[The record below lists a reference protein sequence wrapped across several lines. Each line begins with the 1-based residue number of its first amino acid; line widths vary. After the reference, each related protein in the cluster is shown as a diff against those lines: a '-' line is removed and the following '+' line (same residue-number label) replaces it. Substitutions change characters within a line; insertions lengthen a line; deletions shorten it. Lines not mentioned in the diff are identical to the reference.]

1 MIIGDNFSKRARELL
16 IEIANQAGSDTT
28 HLVDVDQVCEI
39 LNIGRKEARNLF
51 DYLEVK
57 GLITIQNIGG
67 AYLYSSVFITE
78 KGLQRIQDWKA
89 IFNFLKKKDVKSLG
103 LYSEKSLFFHF
114 SYSHRIWSI
123 Q

>member
-16 IEIANQAGSDTT
+16 IEISNQAGSDTT

-39 LNIGRKEARNLF
+39 LKIGRKEARNLF

-78 KGLQRIQDWKA
+78 KGLQRIQD
-89 IFNFLKKKDVKSLG
+89 
-103 LYSEKSLFFHF
+103 
-114 SYSHRIWSI
+114 
-123 Q
+123 

>member
-16 IEIANQAGSDTT
+16 IEISNQAGSDTS

-51 DYLEVK
+51 DYLEVN

-78 KGLQRIQDWKA
+78 KGLQRIQD
-89 IFNFLKKKDVKSLG
+89 
-103 LYSEKSLFFHF
+103 
-114 SYSHRIWSI
+114 
-123 Q
+123 

>member
-1 MIIGDNFSKRARELL
+1 MIIGDNFSKSARELL
-16 IEIANQAGSDTT
+16 IEISNQAGSDTT

-39 LNIGRKEARNLF
+39 LNIGRIEARNLF

-78 KGLQRIQDWKA
+78 KGLQRIQD
-89 IFNFLKKKDVKSLG
+89 
-103 LYSEKSLFFHF
+103 
-114 SYSHRIWSI
+114 
-123 Q
+123 